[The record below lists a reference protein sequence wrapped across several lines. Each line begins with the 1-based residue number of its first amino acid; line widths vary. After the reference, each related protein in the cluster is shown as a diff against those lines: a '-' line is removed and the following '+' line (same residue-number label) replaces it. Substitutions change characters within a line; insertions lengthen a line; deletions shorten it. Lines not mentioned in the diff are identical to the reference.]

1 MSHKVRI
8 LAVISNQPML
18 AKVEGLMRRRT
29 LEVHHASSGAGA
41 LVLGGNVSYD
51 LVIVESPLPDLEI
64 HDLLAAMRG
73 LDSNSDQAGFLV
85 LTNNG
90 AAPEAL
96 TDRPDG
102 PIRLVPAAAEPAAIQ
117 DAISELLGVASRRA
131 TRMLVEIEVQL
142 GKGPSRLLY
151 QSQNLSR
158 SGILLRGGRRLEPGG
173 RVRFDLALPNGE
185 SIAGQALVVRHTTSQ
200 EPIVGTA
207 LRFLDLSDE
216 QEARILDF
224 VHMGVATEPEPLQ
237 VASGG
242 G

>member
-18 AKVEGLMRRRT
+18 AKVEGLLRRRT

-51 LVIVESPLPDLEI
+51 LVIVESPLPDLQI
-64 HDLLAAMRG
+64 RDLLTAMRG

-85 LTNNG
+85 LTTNG
-90 AAPEAL
+90 STPEAL
-96 TDRPDG
+96 ADRPDG
-102 PIRLVPAAAEPAAIQ
+102 SLRLVPADAGSAAIY
-117 DAISELLGVASRRA
+117 DAITELLGVASRRA
-131 TRMLVEIEVQL
+131 TRLLVEIEVQL
-142 GKGPSRLLY
+142 GQGPSRLLY

-158 SGILLRGGRRLEPGG
+158 SGILLRGGRRLQPGG
-173 RVRFDLALPNGE
+173 RVRFDLALPSGDN
-185 SIAGQALVVRHTTSQ
+185 IAGQALVIRHTTPE
-200 EPIVGTA
+200 EPVVGTA
-207 LRFLDLSDE
+207 LRFLDLGDE
-216 QEARILDF
+216 QEARILNF
-224 VHMGVATEPEPLQ
+224 VYAGMATEPETLQ